1 MYHILV
7 VDDEKTI
14 RESLKI
20 YLEEEGY
27 RVTLCEN
34 GRQALKEMQRQEV
47 HLILLDVMMPE
58 MDGMEAARSI
68 RKISPVPILF
78 LTAKSQST
86 DKIMGLNAGAG
97 DPLSGHCPG
106 GMFCR
111 GRVSAALAAGSR
123 FGMGCLSD
131 SGISEPAGHRP
142 ASGAG
147 TADAGNQLQ
156 DGGADRKSGTAE
168 GGSYYQCLP

>member
-27 RVTLCEN
+27 RVALCEN

-58 MDGMEAARSI
+58 MDGMEAARS
-68 RKISPVPILF
+68 
-78 LTAKSQST
+78 
-86 DKIMGLNAGAG
+86 
-97 DPLSGHCPG
+97 
-106 GMFCR
+106 
-111 GRVSAALAAGSR
+111 
-123 FGMGCLSD
+123 
-131 SGISEPAGHRP
+131 RP
-142 ASGAG
+142 
-147 TADAGNQLQ
+147 
-156 DGGADRKSGTAE
+156 
-168 GGSYYQCLP
+168 

>member
-78 LTAKSQST
+78 LTANPRART
-86 DKIMGLNAGAG
+86 RAWG
-97 DPLSGHCPG
+97 
-106 GMFCR
+106 
-111 GRVSAALAAGSR
+111 
-123 FGMGCLSD
+123 
-131 SGISEPAGHRP
+131 
-142 ASGAG
+142 
-147 TADAGNQLQ
+147 
-156 DGGADRKSGTAE
+156 
-168 GGSYYQCLP
+168 